1 MRCRS
6 ALAFV
11 AFCGIASALA
21 APVSAQQLWVP
32 VGCDAEGLIGGV
44 GRILGEDRDRHLV
57 GRIGRAREKDQSRYH
72 QASHCRLRRYSHS
85 IFLR

>member
-1 MRCRS
+1 LFIDVVGPIRDEMDD
-6 ALAFV
+6 
-11 AFCGIASALA
+11 FCAGRARDL
-21 APVSAQQLWVP
+21 

-57 GRIGRAREKDQSRYH
+57 GRSRRAREKDQRRYH
-72 QASHCRLRRYSHS
+72 QASHCRLRRYSHN